1 MIESVISAK
10 DEHDFIEKTS
20 IHLLNKIHEI
30 LLTNN
35 FCRLGLSGG
44 STPKK
49 LYHRLSEMHI
59 PWERMMLVILDER
72 NVPLNDPHSNYGMI
86 RDELLG
92 LIKISPEQV
101 IFFDTSLGYDSAVL
115 STEQKLIHLK
125 QERKP
130 LFDHIILGVGA
141 DGHIAGIFPD
151 SPEQNTVQKGFLT
164 MKTHTDTYDISE
176 RMTVTME
183 ALTSCT
189 SATLLVSGHE
199 KARVL
204 HAITGNTGA
213 IEGQNSLPIMEFVI
227 KVPTTVY
234 TDRSS
239 HGK

>member
-1 MIESVISAK
+1 MIEHVYRAK
-10 DEHDFIEKTS
+10 DEHEFLEKTS
-20 IHLLNKIHEI
+20 IHLLNIIHET
-30 LLTNN
+30 LASQQ

-49 LYHRLSEMHI
+49 LYRRLSELHI
-59 PWERMMLVILDER
+59 PWERMILIILDER
-72 NVPLNDPHSNYGMI
+72 NIPPTDSRSNYGMI
-86 RDELLG
+86 RDELLSS
-92 LIKISPEQV
+92 IKISPEQV

-125 QERKP
+125 KEHTP
-130 LFDHIILGVGA
+130 LFDHMILGVGP
-141 DGHIAGIFPD
+141 DGHIASIFPD
-151 SPEQNTVQKGFLT
+151 SPGQNIVQKGFLA
-164 MKTHTDTYDISE
+164 MKTHTDTYDVSE

-213 IEGQNSLPIMEFVI
+213 IEGQNSLPIMEFVA

-234 TDRSS
+234 VMNA
-239 HGK
+239 